1 MKSTSFPLPYGQ
13 AQQNM
18 ANFESCGHFPRFSGS
33 RLPASAAPLLTAQ
46 AVGLAN
52 AGPDIAPW
60 FTACNYSPA
69 GNSQGEFGENI
80 AKPRGD
86 LAVLVALVAK
96 VARETTPG
104 KKGNF
109 GTSGVILG
117 PMMTDS
123 AAKACRSNGR
133 PSVNS
138 GFNEARY
145 CFNTSSI
152 IRTITDWICKP
163 VHTGRQPGP
172 GQRGL
177 ELEKAWTPFRLL
189 RISQEILWAW
199 EH

>member
-1 MKSTSFPLPYGQ
+1 
-13 AQQNM
+13 
-18 ANFESCGHFPRFSGS
+18 
-33 RLPASAAPLLTAQ
+33 LLH
-46 AVGLAN
+46 GLRR
-52 AGPDIAPW
+52 
-60 FTACNYSPA
+60 PA

-86 LAVLVALVAK
+86 LAVLVALVAG

-152 IRTITDWICKP
+152 TRTITDWICKP
-163 VHTGRQPGP
+163 VHTGRQPGS